1 MNARSQT
8 YAMGVASPPAIT
20 NLKCPACDANTVM
33 TPIPYRLESV
43 NEHSLDFLAQVAH
56 LMIEVL
62 ALDAMGLAQP
72 GSVHLLPHLLSC
84 RCSDI
89 RQ

>member
-1 MNARSQT
+1 MPS
-8 YAMGVASPPAIT
+8 S
-20 NLKCPACDANTVM
+20 CDAITVM
-33 TPIPYRLESV
+33 TPIPYKSESV

-84 RCSDI
+84 RCSAI
-89 RQ
+89 RQTWHSFLPFLKPFVTRSHLG